1 MHEFTAT
8 DVREVYMFDKTETWN
23 GKLQIILGKAA
34 GSYVPLIFA
43 IFMMVCFLQPAQGE
57 ASPTKVR
64 VGYFE
69 NEIFQEGAE
78 PGSVRKGYAY
88 EYYRKLSN
96 YTGWQYEYV
105 YGGYAELY
113 QMLLEGK
120 IDLLAGLAK
129 TPEREGII
137 GYPVL
142 AMGSETYNMVK
153 HVDDLGITTSVDTL
167 SGRRIG
173 VLDSAMV
180 GVLRNF
186 LEKNNIAAET
196 VIYSDNQELLDA
208 FDANA
213 IDVVVAESDGTYRRE
228 NAELLYPFGSNEY
241 YLCVSGRRPD
251 LLEALNRA
259 QEQLMVED
267 PHYIN
272 SLRVKYYSASIT
284 SRALS
289 KEEKA
294 WLREHSSLKV
304 GYLKDYLPY
313 SDTDKDGNV
322 TGVVVELFPKIMQ
335 EFGIDDMV
343 FVYSGYDSYDDMI
356 ADLNIGTIDVVFPVG
371 GGLFFS
377 EEGGIN
383 QSNPVIYSMPELV
396 YTGEYDD
403 NKTAHFA
410 VNEKNRMQYYYVKTH
425 FPDAH
430 ITFYPS
436 IDACLD
442 AVLDGSV
449 SCTMLNG
456 MRANKVLKNRSLRG
470 LNLKLLGHRDD
481 RCFGVRI
488 GNEGL
493 LKLLNRGLNII
504 GKDRVETL
512 AYKYV
517 DGLYKPSFWDIMIDN
532 LWMLAAIVVGV
543 AILAAL
549 FLARES
555 AHAKSRMM
563 EKEKARKALEEKNE
577 ELARKRTELMA
588 SNKKLALAAKEAE
601 SANQAKTY
609 FLSTMSHDIRTP
621 MNSILSMNEMVL
633 RECDN
638 ENILVYAGYI
648 RASGNTLLGLIND
661 ILDFSKMEAGKLD
674 IIPVDYEISSL
685 LNDLVNMT
693 KTRADEKGLKLVL
706 NIDCSMPNYLH
717 GDEIRIK
724 QAVTNIL
731 TNAVKYTKHGE
742 VDFNIGYDR
751 IPEEP
756 DSIMLNISVR
766 DTGSGI
772 RKEDMGKLFKAFER
786 IDETNNRNIEGTG
799 LGLTITQRLLQ
810 LMGSKLEVKSEYGKG
825 SIFYFS
831 VKQEVVKWD
840 DVGDYEAAFRRS
852 IADRKKYKEKFVAPK
867 AAILVVDDT
876 PMNLT
881 VIRSLLKRTQLQI
894 DTVESGDECIELAAK
909 KRYDIIFLDH
919 MMPHKDGIETLH
931 ELKGLANN
939 PNERTPIICLT
950 ANAISGMRENYLA
963 AGFDDYL
970 TKPIDPDSLEEMILR
985 YLPEDKLCSEAELPQ
1000 EAVAEENKENDNDTG
1015 TEEDGAIPHFLY
1027 RVEGLDVAD
1036 GLLHCV
1042 TPEAYVEVVSVFAR
1056 ACKTNADAI
1065 ESYWKTGD
1073 IENATIKIHSLKSS
1087 ARIIGAE
1094 ALGSLAEKMEKA
1106 GKARDMT
1113 AMEAHMEE
1121 LLEDYRRIGEELK
1134 PLADQE

>member
-1 MHEFTAT
+1 
-8 DVREVYMFDKTETWN
+8 MFYKTEARN
-23 GKLQIILGKAA
+23 GNLRERLGKVD
-34 GSYVPLIFA
+34 GLYVLLIFTLA
-43 IFMMVCFLQPAQGE
+43 MLGWFLQPAQGE
-57 ASPTKVR
+57 SSPTKVR

-78 PGSVRKGYAY
+78 EGSVRKGYAY

-153 HVDDLGITTSVDTL
+153 HVDDSSITTSVDTL
-167 SGRRIG
+167 SDHRIG

-180 GVLRNF
+180 GVLGNF

-196 VIYSDNQELLDA
+196 VIYPDNQGLLEA
-208 FDANA
+208 FDTNA
-213 IDVVVAESDGTYRRE
+213 IDVMVAESDGTYQRE

-241 YLCVSGRRPD
+241 YLCVSGGRPD

-259 QEQLMVED
+259 QEQLMVEE
-267 PHYIN
+267 PNYIN

-289 KEEKA
+289 KSEKA
-294 WLREHSSLKV
+294 WLREHGSLKI
-304 GYLKDYLPY
+304 GYLKNYLPF
-313 SDTDKDGNV
+313 SDTNKDGNV
-322 TGVVVELFPKIMQ
+322 TGLVVELFPRIMH
-335 EFGIDDMV
+335 EFGADDTALI
-343 FVYSGYDSYDDMI
+343 YSGYDSYDDMI
-356 ADLNIGTIDVVFPVG
+356 ADLNIGSIDVVFPVG

-396 YTGEYDD
+396 YTGEYSDH
-403 NKTAHFA
+403 TIEHFA
-410 VNEKNRMQYYYVKTH
+410 VNENNRMQYYYVKTH
-425 FPDAH
+425 FPDAK

-442 AVLDGSV
+442 AVMDGSV

-456 MRANKVLKNRSLRG
+456 MRANKVLKNRSFRG
-470 LNLKLLGHRDD
+470 LNLKLLGQRDD
-481 RCFGVRI
+481 RCFGVRM

-504 GKDRVETL
+504 GKDRAETL

-517 DGLYKPSFWDIMIDN
+517 DGLYTPSFWDIMMDN
-532 LWMLAAIVVGV
+532 MWLLAVIVVSIAV
-543 AILAAL
+543 MAAL

-555 AHAKSRMM
+555 AHAKNRMM

-577 ELARKRTELMA
+577 ELARKRTELIA

-685 LNDLVNMT
+685 LNDLVNMA
-693 KTRADEKGLKLVL
+693 KTRADEKGLKLGL
-706 NIDCSMPNYLH
+706 NIDCSMPNFLH

-731 TNAVKYTKHGE
+731 TNAVKYTKRGE

-766 DTGSGI
+766 DTGTGI
-772 RKEDMGKLFKAFER
+772 REEDMGKLFKAFER

-799 LGLTITQRLLQ
+799 LGLTITQKLLE

-831 VKQEVVKWD
+831 VKQGVVKWD

-867 AAILVVDDT
+867 ANMLVVDDT

-881 VIRSLLKRTQLQI
+881 VIKSLLKRTKLQI
-894 DTVESGDECIELAAK
+894 DAVESGDECIGLAAR

-919 MMPHKDGIETLH
+919 MMPRKDGIETLN

-939 PNERTPIICLT
+939 PNEHTPIVCLT
-950 ANAISGMRENYLA
+950 ANAISGMREYYLA

-985 YLPEDKLCSEAELPQ
+985 YLPEDKLCSEDESSEA
-1000 EAVAEENKENDNDTG
+1000 AVAEEETG
-1015 TEEDGAIPHFLY
+1015 TGEDGTIPHFLY
-1027 RVEGLDVAD
+1027 RVEGLDVAE

-1056 ACKTNADAI
+1056 AYRANADAI
-1065 ESYWKTGD
+1065 ESYWRAGD
-1073 IENATIKIHSLKSS
+1073 IQNATIKIHSLKSS

-1094 ALGSLAEKMEKA
+1094 ALGNLAEKMEKA
-1106 GKARDMT
+1106 GKAQDMT
-1113 AMEAHMEE
+1113 ALEDHMGE
-1121 LLEDYRRIGEELK
+1121 LLEDYRRLGDELE
-1134 PLADQE
+1134 LLLSQG